1 MANTNVELSP
11 STFVD
16 LTEVA
21 GLDSTNVEPSWLHA
35 DAATPE
41 LDLSVTDPASDLVE
55 VKPSVSRPSTS
66 TSSPKWVFYMYA
78 FGLAVLVA
86 GALTRYWLSRAT
98 EVDPDEDVNLT
109 MQYAIETLS
118 QSGNEEADPEK
129 ATSSVSTSTNQNA
142 QVKSIKNR

>member
-16 LTEVA
+16 LTEAA
-21 GLDSTNVEPSWLHA
+21 GLDSPHVEPAWLHG
-35 DAATPE
+35 DETTPE
-41 LDLSVTDPASDLVE
+41 LNLSATDPVPDLVE

-118 QSGNEEADPEK
+118 QSENEEGDREK